1 MSTTNPIETMIEP
14 WDDIDPAGALDRAPR
29 GSASIVPSSSIAG
42 RSLVAVVAI
51 MTFLAALT
59 TGAAMLVVSTAND
72 WQADVGRE
80 VTVQVRPAAGRDI
93 EADVGKAVAAARAAA
108 GIADVRAY
116 SKEES
121 EKLVEPWLG
130 AGLHLD
136 DLPIPRLIVI
146 KLAPGVTPNFAALRQ
161 ALANQVP
168 TASLDDHRGWMERM
182 RTMAGTAVVC
192 GLAVLG
198 LVVAVTMLSVTFATR
213 GAMATNRPIVE
224 VLHYVGATDSFRR
237 QPIPAPFSPARAQG
251 RRHRR
256 RRGDH
261 PVRLRGSGARLARR
275 HAERRRGRGA
285 VRQSFHRR
293 QRLCGHRHPDRRH
306 GRGDGFG
313 VPLHGQPDPGDHR
326 LNAAMIGI
334 ARTPAAGAKFGA
346 RESDAG
352 P

>member
-1 MSTTNPIETMIEP
+1 MKDGCMSTTNPIETMIEP

-29 GSASIVPSSSIAG
+29 GAASIVPSSSIAG
-42 RSLVAVVAI
+42 RSLAAVVAI

-93 EADVGKAVAAARAAA
+93 EADVSKAVAAARAAP

-130 AGLHLD
+130 AGLRLD

-224 VLHYVGATDSFRR
+224 VLHYVGATDSFVAS
-237 QPIPAPFSPARAQG
+237 QFQHHFLLLGLKGGAIGGGAAIILFGCAEAARAWLAG
-251 RRHRR
+251 TPS
-256 RRGDH
+256 GDEAAA
-261 PVRLRGSGARLARR
+261 LFGSLSIGVKGYVAIVIQIIVM
-275 HAERRRGRGA
+275 A
-285 VRQSFHRR
+285 VVTALVSRYT
-293 QRLCGHRHPDRRH
+293 
-306 GRGDGFG
+306 
-313 VPLHGQPDPGDHR
+313 V
-326 LNAAMIGI
+326 N
-334 ARTPAAGAKFGA
+334 RTL
-346 RESDAG
+346 ETID
-352 P
+352 

>member
-42 RSLVAVVAI
+42 RSLAAVVAI

-93 EADVGKAVAAARAAA
+93 EADVSKAVAAARAAP

-198 LVVAVTMLSVTFATR
+198 LVIAVTMLSVTFATR

-224 VLHYVGATDSFRR
+224 VLHYVGATDSFVAS
-237 QPIPAPFSPARAQG
+237 QFQHHFLLLGLKGGAIGGGAAIVLFGCAEAARAW
-251 RRHRR
+251 
-256 RRGDH
+256 
-261 PVRLRGSGARLARR
+261 LA
-275 HAERRRGRGA
+275 G
-285 VRQSFHRR
+285 
-293 QRLCGHRHPDRRH
+293 
-306 GRGDGFG
+306 
-313 VPLHGQPDPGDHR
+313 
-326 LNAAMIGI
+326 
-334 ARTPAAGAKFGA
+334 TPAGDEAAALFGSLSIGVKGYVA
-346 RESDAG
+346 IVIQIVVMAVVTALVSRYTVNRTLETID
-352 P
+352 